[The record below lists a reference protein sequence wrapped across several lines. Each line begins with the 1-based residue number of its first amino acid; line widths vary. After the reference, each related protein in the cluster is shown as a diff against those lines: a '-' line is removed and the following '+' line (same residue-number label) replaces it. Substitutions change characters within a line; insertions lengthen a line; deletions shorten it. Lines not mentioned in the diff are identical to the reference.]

1 MVFCDIV
8 KSFSEGMNCS
18 VGGKNFESVIHVF
31 GEAVCQSL
39 GLIMMSSKYKTPYK
53 LTCNIQI

>member
-1 MVFCDIV
+1 MEFCDIV

-18 VGGKNFESVIHVF
+18 VGGKNFESVIF
-31 GEAVCQSL
+31 GEAVRQSL